1 MVEPPS
7 AQAPQSSTTAADQ
20 AAPPPNV
27 WERLKRH
34 KVLQWTLAYAA
45 AAYTV
50 LHATQM
56 VVESFEW
63 PHLIV
68 RVVTLGL
75 IVALPV
81 VMLLAFYHG
90 HKAQHRFSTAEL
102 SMLTVLLLIAG
113 TVMWGFTRVRAP
125 SESASTAGARV
136 TTANVPAPAAPAA
149 GE

>member
-7 AQAPQSSTTAADQ
+7 AQAPQSSPIATDQ

-56 VVESFEW
+56 LVESFEW
-63 PHLIV
+63 PHIIV

-102 SMLTVLLLIAG
+102 SMLTVLLLIAD

-125 SESASTAGARV
+125 TQSAATRRHGDCTSG
-136 TTANVPAPAAPAA
+136 
-149 GE
+149 